1 MLLLHQS
8 LPGGVRLRLPHRTDV
23 AGAAALCARH
33 GTICDVEQLLRFDPQ
48 RLAVVMAVTLGRE
61 GEDVV
66 GLGTI
71 ALHQGAEPELLIAD
85 DDAVS
90 RHVREALLARVA
102 GRTRRPVRRPRGGRV
117 LRAVT
122 RRRAA

>member
-1 MLLLHQS
+1 MLLHQS

-23 AGAAALCARH
+23 ASARALGARH
-33 GTICDVEQLLRFDPQ
+33 GETCDVEAMLRFDPQ
-48 RLAVVMAVTLGRE
+48 SKAVVLAVALAAT
-61 GEDVV
+61 GEEVV

-71 ALHQGAEPELLIAD
+71 ALHQGAEPDLLVAD
-85 DDAVS
+85 GEEIR
-90 RHVREALLARVA
+90 RHLREALLARVA
-102 GRTRRPVRRPRGGRV
+102 GRTRRPPRRSRGVRV

>member
-1 MLLLHQS
+1 MLLHQS
-8 LPGGVRLRLPHRTDV
+8 LPGGIRLRLPHRTDV
-23 AGAAALCARH
+23 ASAHDLCARH
-33 GTICDVEQLLRFDPQ
+33 GETCDVEAMLRFDPRRQ
-48 RLAVVMAVTLGRE
+48 AVVVAVALGAE

-71 ALHQGAEPELLIAD
+71 TLRAGAEPDLLVAD
-85 DDAVS
+85 DDDVR
-90 RHVREALLARVA
+90 RHLRDALLARVI
-102 GRTRRPVRRPRGGRV
+102 GRTRRPPRRSRGVRV

>member
-1 MLLLHQS
+1 MLLHHS
-8 LPGGVRLRLPHRTDV
+8 LPSGVRLRLPHRADLG
-23 AGAAALCARH
+23 GARELCARH
-33 GTICDVEQLLRFDPQ
+33 GRPCDVDALLRFDPQ
-48 RLAVVMAVTLGRE
+48 SKAVVVAVALGAG

-71 ALHQGAEPELLIAD
+71 ALHQGAEPELLVAD
-85 DDAVS
+85 DADV
-90 RHVREALLARVA
+90 RHHLRETLMARVA
-102 GRTRRPVRRPRGGRV
+102 GRTRRPPRRSRGVRV